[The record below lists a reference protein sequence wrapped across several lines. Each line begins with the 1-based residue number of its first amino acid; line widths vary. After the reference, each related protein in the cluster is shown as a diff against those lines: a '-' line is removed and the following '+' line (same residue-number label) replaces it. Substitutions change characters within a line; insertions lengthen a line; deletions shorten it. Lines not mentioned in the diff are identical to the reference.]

1 MDNVLH
7 PVTARILLDSGFYD
21 SQIALYSPIPRFGTC
36 DGPQPRSR
44 GDKPDFYG
52 LDLAFPPQDYDN
64 VSLPCARF
72 APRVS
77 LKICM
82 HEN

>member
-7 PVTARILLDSGFYD
+7 PVIARILLDSGFYD
-21 SQIALYSPIPRFGTC
+21 SQIALNYPYPDSATC

-52 LDLAFPPQDYDN
+52 LDLAFPPQGYDD
-64 VSLPCARF
+64 VSLP
-72 APRVS
+72 
-77 LKICM
+77 
-82 HEN
+82 